1 MKISNENTDTAV
13 LRELGSRLR
22 RARLERNL
30 SQSQLAEEAGVGRVT
45 VQRIEEG
52 ESASM
57 TKLIRVLR
65 TLGLLE
71 DLDQLVPE
79 PRPSPIEQLRR
90 QGRQRQRARAPR
102 AASED
107 AEAPSPWR
115 WGDELA
121 DESES

>member
-1 MKISNENTDTAV
+1 MKITNGNTDTAV

-22 RARLERNL
+22 RARLERNT

-57 TKLIRVLR
+57 TNLVRVLR

-90 QGRQRQRARAPR
+90 QGRRRQRARAPR
-102 AASED
+102 VASDDAAAS
-107 AEAPSPWR
+107 STWR
-115 WGDELA
+115 WGDELG
-121 DESES
+121 DESQS